1 MTRRPE
7 FERKWHHDR
16 KFVREKKKWYAKL
29 AEEGFYD
36 IEGGVEG
43 HLLKGPTPSRR
54 LYVMKQ
60 EMDNLR
66 GARKLDVDKV
76 MTIENELVNY
86 MESNKARYY
95 RWAQL
100 LVAQAFRMREAG
112 ERCWV
117 WMLHSQGMGERSIS
131 DQLTCPRHRVRSHIG
146 VLKRSVNNC
155 LTFDVDSGSVDL

>member
-1 MTRRPE
+1 MTW
-7 FERKWHHDR
+7 RKEYKREWYHDR
-16 KFVREKKKWYAKL
+16 KFVRDKKAWYAKL

-60 EMDNLR
+60 EMDGLR
-66 GARKLDVDKV
+66 SRGIDVDKV

-86 MESNKARYY
+86 LGSHKAGYY

-100 LVAQAFRMREAG
+100 LAAQAFRTRELA

-117 WMLHSQGMGERSIS
+117 WMLHSQGLGERSIS
-131 DQLTCPRHRVRSHIG
+131 TELGCSRNRVRGHVG
-146 VLKRSVNNC
+146 VLKRTVNKA
-155 LTFDVDSGSVDL
+155 LTLEVERGMVEA